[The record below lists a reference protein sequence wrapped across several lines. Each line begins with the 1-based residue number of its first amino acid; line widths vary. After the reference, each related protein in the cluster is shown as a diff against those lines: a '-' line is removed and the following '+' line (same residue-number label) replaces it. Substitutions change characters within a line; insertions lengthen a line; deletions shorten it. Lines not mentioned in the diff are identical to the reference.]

1 MKPRAM
7 NHIAM
12 NSTSIKSPSK
22 FYLRVVVAVAL
33 LVACF
38 AFIAPAFAADPTT
51 VRAWLD
57 RDSMQ
62 LGETVTL
69 NVEASG
75 SADGQP
81 DFSALNSDFKQGAT
95 QSSQQM
101 SFVNGVSSNKTLWAV
116 ALEPKHA
123 GSIAIAP
130 ISVGSAV
137 TAPLKLTVL
146 PPATSAN
153 THAGDDVFL
162 EVHAE
167 PLSPYVQQ
175 QVRYTVKLYFVFDL
189 TDGNLGEPAG
199 DGIQMQRLG
208 QDKRYVAEVGGRRYH
223 VVERHYALIP
233 ERSGAVTLPAL
244 TFRGSA
250 ADPRDP
256 MGMFNRGR
264 AVAATSDAVDLDVRP
279 KPASWGNTQW
289 LPAADVTLRDESD
302 VASEVRVGDPLTRT
316 VRIQAQGLGYE
327 QIPELQFTAPTG
339 VDVYPDKPQTQT
351 RDDGTWLFGERVRKF
366 AFVPTKPGKF
376 TLPGM
381 TVRWWNTT
389 TDRDETATLPERE
402 VTVLPA
408 TAASVA
414 TPAPAASAQTPNLP
428 TSPTASTPTAQDG
441 LAIAPTFDDVASG
454 RWRALALLG
463 FSLWIVTLL
472 LWWWRARGKPA
483 VTAVQSISQESL
495 DAAAA
500 RATFLR
506 SCSLGELAGA
516 ERSLIA
522 WARSERPDVRN
533 LGEVLLR
540 LDNPA
545 QQEALLNLQRA
556 RYAGAATDGLAS
568 ALQRAFRDG
577 LAWSTATVDRRIS
590 SPLPALYPDRS

>member
-1 MKPRAM
+1 MSVFA
-7 NHIAM
+7 
-12 NSTSIKSPSK
+12 SK
-22 FYLRVVVAVAL
+22 WQFKWFSNAVVAIAL
-33 LVACF
+33 LLVLHA
-38 AFIAPAFAADPTT
+38 IAVPAFAADATT

-75 SADGQP
+75 SVDGQP
-81 DFSALNSDFKQGAT
+81 DFSALSSDFKQGAT

-123 GSIAIAP
+123 GTIAIAP
-130 ISVGSAV
+130 ITVGSAV
-137 TAPLKLTVL
+137 TTPLTLNVL
-146 PPATSAN
+146 PPATSAT
-153 THAGDDVFL
+153 THSGDDVFL

-223 VVERHYALIP
+223 VVERHYALVP

-250 ADPRDP
+250 SDPRDP

-264 AVAATSDAVDLDVRP
+264 AVSATSDAIDLVVRP
-279 KPASWGNTQW
+279 KPATWGNSPW
-289 LPAADVTLRDESD
+289 LPAADVSLRDEGD
-302 VASEVRVGDPLTRT
+302 VVSEVRVGDPLTRT

-327 QIPELQFTAPTG
+327 QIPELQFTAPAG
-339 VDVYPDKPQTQT
+339 FDVYPDKPQTQT
-351 RDDGTWLFGERVRKF
+351 RDDGTWLFGERIRKF

-389 TDRDETATLPERE
+389 TDRAETATLPERE

-408 TAASVA
+408 SATNVA
-414 TPAPAASAQTPNLP
+414 TPTPTPSAATPSLSISPAAA
-428 TSPTASTPTAQDG
+428 SPDAQDG
-441 LAIAPTFDDVASG
+441 LAIAPTLDDGASG

-463 FSLWIVTLL
+463 FALWIFTLL
-472 LWWWRARGKPA
+472 VWWSRSRRKPVA
-483 VTAVQSISQESL
+483 ATVQTVAQESL
-495 DAAAA
+495 DSAAA
-500 RATFLR
+500 RASFLR

-540 LDNPA
+540 LDDPV
-545 QQEALLNLQRA
+545 QREALLNLQRA

-568 ALQRAFRDG
+568 ALQSAFRKG
-577 LAWSTATVDRRIS
+577 LAWSQFKADHVVA
-590 SPLPALYPDRS
+590 SPLPALYPDRT